1 MQFFSTPIG
10 ERVDVAFRFPLL
22 LFSVTG
28 CKSLASKLLQ
38 DWINLPV
45 ALMPKVGYALFNCLF
60 NCITRHGTGAQHPQY
75 GIPALIFFRHL
86 KCLSLMIY
94 LLDICHKDIRMSILS
109 V

>member
-38 DWINLPV
+38 DRINLPV

-60 NCITRHGTGAQHPQY
+60 NRITRHGTGAQHPQY
-75 GIPALIFFRHL
+75 GIPALIFFGHL
-86 KCLSLMIY
+86 KKYPSFLYIY
-94 LLDICHKDIRMSILS
+94 KIYTTKI
-109 V
+109 